1 MHKFI
6 LSVLLAGT
14 IGFANETKP
23 AMHCTLSQEGPVKIS
38 WKAFKT
44 PMKVGVGGTFATVNF
59 KPVKQKGINFAEI
72 LTGASVTIDEA
83 SVDSGNQGRDVKL
96 VKFFFEQMSGKQIVG
111 KIVSVKHDPIVRG
124 KPKTGILDVEL
135 TMNGI
140 TRKVPMRYR
149 FDQGTLSAEG
159 TIDLFDFNANNALQA
174 LNKACFT
181 KHQGKTWNDVTIAF
195 STHIKAVCEPI
206 KQK

>member
-1 MHKFI
+1 MHKFL
-6 LSVLLAGT
+6 LSLLLAGT
-14 IGFANETKP
+14 IGFATETKP
-23 AMHCTLSQEGPVKIS
+23 KMHCTLSQEGPVKIS

-44 PMKVGVGGTFATVNF
+44 PLKIGVGGMFSHVEYTPA
-59 KPVKQKGINFAEI
+59 KKEGINFAEI
-72 LTGASVTIDEA
+72 LTGASVTIDQA
-83 SVDSGNQGRDVKL
+83 SVDSGNKGRDAKL
-96 VKFFFEQMSGKQIVG
+96 VKFFFEQMAGKQITG

-124 KPKTGILDVEL
+124 KPKTGILDIEL

-140 TRKVPMRYR
+140 TRKVPMHYR
-149 FDQGTLSAEG
+149 FDQGRLSAEG

-174 LNKACFT
+174 LNKACFA
-181 KHQGKTWNDVTIAF
+181 KHQGKTWNDVTIGF